1 MQRLN
6 DFLVFTPT
14 GFVDVQNITRRTPE
28 AKPKLNVT
36 QAGLLFIE
44 NG

>member
-1 MQRLN
+1 VVL
-6 DFLVFTPT
+6 TPT

-28 AKPKLNVT
+28 EKPKLNVT
-36 QAGLLFIE
+36 QAVLLFIE